1 MRTLIIIPTY
11 NEREN
16 VAAMAEAVLTE
27 VPDAN
32 ILFADDNSPDGT
44 GALLDEIAAKDPHRV
59 FVLHREKKEGLGR
72 AYIAGFKWALE
83 RDYELICEMDC
94 DFSHDPKTL
103 PSLLA
108 AAGKQCSGEPVARL
122 EEKEPMASQR
132 EGEAG
137 RRTASPLQDGQAAHS
152 AAATKDGADLVL
164 GSRYIGGIR
173 VMNWPMSRLLL
184 STGAAQYVKLILG
197 LPVHDPTGGFK
208 CFKRKVLEAI
218 DLDKITS
225 NGYSFQIEMT
235 HSAWMKGFTIKEVPI
250 TFEDRRAGTSKMRAN
265 IATEALVMVLRLW
278 ARCGFRRRPRV
289 SLAETQRRRD
299 AEK

>member
-11 NEREN
+11 NELEN

-44 GALLDEIAAKDPHRV
+44 GPLLDEIAKREPRV
-59 FVLHREKKEGLGR
+59 HVLHREKKEGLGR
-72 AYIAGFKWALE
+72 AYIAGFQWALK

-94 DFSHDPKTL
+94 DFSHDPKAL

-108 AAGKQCSGEPVARL
+108 AAGR
-122 EEKEPMASQR
+122 
-132 EGEAG
+132 
-137 RRTASPLQDGQAAHS
+137 
-152 AAATKDGADLVL
+152 GADLVL

-265 IATEALVMVLRLW
+265 IATEALVMVLKLW
-278 ARCGFRRRPRV
+278 ARCGFRRRPKV
-289 SLAETQRRRD
+289 KGGA
-299 AEK
+299 